1 MLRHGRDRLY
11 VLILALL
18 VLLGVF
24 NAAPASAQAAQ
35 AAESGGPYATL
46 VIRDVTVIDGT
57 GAPAQGPFDI
67 VVKGNVITD
76 LIPVDPIMGA
86 ANKQRATGDRVIE
99 GKGMYVTPGLIDV
112 HTHLMGPLPRDPV
125 PLEYIYKLMLAH
137 GVTTVRVFNIG
148 IRSPQEM
155 VAERK
160 RIADHQVLAPRL
172 YVYPFWAG
180 PMNQDLSK
188 DPRWYD
194 PKGAAEIVR
203 EWKNLGVD
211 GVKLVGKPGE
221 YADVLKSI
229 CATARQLG
237 MGVAV
242 HIGQDAVYPMDAV
255 QVADAGCSTVEHHY
269 GYANAALSDTTIQPL
284 PADYS
289 YSNEPARFFET
300 GHVWLQADLKKL
312 HEWEIPKLLEIS
324 QRTGFIMVPTFVVYE
339 ANRDASRAMTLPW
352 HKDFTLPALWDF
364 WSPNPAHHASF
375 FYQWNS
381 MDEAVW
387 AQAFVRWMSFVNDY
401 KNHGGIVALGTD
413 THPLYNLWGFGVV
426 RELELL
432 EQAGF
437 TPLEAIHAATQN
449 GARVVGND
457 RLGVIRPGYIADL
470 VVLAAN
476 PLEDM
481 KVFYGTGITRT
492 SLTGQAEHIGGV
504 KYTIH
509 DGIVTDA
516 QALLRDIKV
525 IVQQAKNAQAAQ
537 QAQPP
542 AAKTVPTKK

>member
-1 MLRHGRDRLY
+1 MLRHGRSRLY

-35 AAESGGPYATL
+35 AAESGGPYTTL

-57 GAPAQGPFDI
+57 GAPAQGPFDV

-99 GKGMYVTPGLIDV
+99 GKGMYVIPGLVDAHV
-112 HTHLMGPLPRDPV
+112 HLQDPPGV
-125 PLEYIYKLMLAH
+125 PLDYIYKLFLAH
-137 GVTTVRVFNIG
+137 GVTTVRAFNIG
-148 IRSPQEM
+148 ARTPQEM
-155 VAERK
+155 VTEQK
-160 RIADHQVLAPRL
+160 RIADHQVLGPRV

-180 PMNQDLSK
+180 MGSQNQFK
-188 DPRWYD
+188 DPRFYD
-194 PKGAAEIVR
+194 AKGAAEIVR
-203 EWKNLGVD
+203 EWKAMGVQ
-211 GVKLVGKPGE
+211 GVKITGKPGE
-221 YADVLKSI
+221 YPDVLKSI

-255 QVADAGCSTVEHHY
+255 QVAEAGCTTIEHHY
-269 GYANAALSDTTIQPL
+269 GYANAAFSDTTIQPL
-284 PADYS
+284 PADYNYLS
-289 YSNEPARFFET
+289 EPDRFFET
-300 GHVWLQADLKKL
+300 GHVWLQTDLKKL

-339 ANRDASRAMTLPW
+339 ANRDASRVMTLPW
-352 HKDFTLPALWDF
+352 HEDFSMPALRKRWL
-364 WSPNPAHHASF
+364 PNPASHASF
-375 FYQWNS
+375 FYHWTS
-381 MDEAVW
+381 MNEAVW
-387 AQAFVRWMSFVNDY
+387 AQMFARWMDFVNDY
-401 KNHGGIVALGTD
+401 KNHGGQVAVGAD
-413 THPLYNLWGFGVV
+413 SSPLYDLWGFGAI

-437 TPLEAIHAATQN
+437 TPLETIHAATQN

-457 RLGVIRPGYIADL
+457 RLGVIRPGYIADM

-492 SLTGQAEHIGGV
+492 SPTGQAEHIGGV

-509 DGIVTDA
+509 DGIVTDS
-516 QALLRDIKV
+516 QALLRDIKAM
-525 IVQQAKNAQAAQ
+525 VQQAKNAQAAQ
-537 QAQPP
+537 QVQPP
-542 AAKTVPTKK
+542 AAKTVPAER